1 MRENYQELANA
12 IILQAVK
19 DYRDALDIL
28 SKRDNNKTAK
38 AEKRS
43 IEYFFRSP
51 WFSVLTNLNGAILIR
66 QIREEFYENDS

>member
-51 WFSVLTNLNGAILIR
+51 WFSVLTNLNGTILIR